1 MELEEQ
7 LLERYYEWQD
17 TEDRLTSGID
27 NENYHSIIQD
37 DNYFKQTQMWLKS
50 HPELLMSLV
59 NFLSLQFNQEKIDG
73 KFFFGGMTT
82 KGIRNESISFKNKPL
97 NETINELSETI
108 NFYNHAVW
116 YTANVV
122 KANGKRTQNDVE
134 YFKNFYIDLDLVKSK
149 LEIEDGISILVNTLK
164 NKELPMF
171 DTLIYTGHGLQALWH
186 FQPTGN
192 IELATKINIAIANL
206 FLDSGS
212 DIAVSK
218 DCVRYLR
225 FPYTFNIKKEYP
237 KPSISAVLYTDVNT
251 ENLKVSSETFF
262 KKFTS
267 KLDLN
272 NSDSFVRR
280 KKINF
285 SFDPKIKLPKLE
297 NKFNTQE
304 EVEQYLANVKNKLP
318 QGTSIPTGIDE
329 AEANSLYYSNN
340 LELFKD
346 FNQGEEFNT
355 TLPKE
360 IAKGLLISGYS
371 LNSLFEILNTQKKI
385 AEEYRK
391 GATTYRNNLLR
402 DRIIVLIQTPD
413 YRPVFVDRLL
423 LNSGD
428 RNKIHQAIIEA
439 NAENIKRYQLLYQE
453 INQFNQNQFK
463 EIALPQEEIDDMFRN
478 RDLIYFTRYRNI
490 SREGLLDS
498 EGADLPYYRQIIIES
513 EKKLRNKTSVSSN
526 DSIIEL
532 NNEID
537 KTQNETS
544 AEVKEE
550 KTNKND
556 KASQFKNMITDDF
569 DELSEKE
576 IAFNDEFT
584 SEADINL
591 SKNIDNEIVQ
601 NDSNI
606 EESKDNLINDM
617 VYILKKD
624 CILDEADDE
633 KYHLILKQYQDYLI
647 LLMQCKNL
655 IIDNDFLNEFQEI
668 LGIKDKHEFELKWK
682 VLVDKIEIKTIEG
695 KNQNEY

>member
-50 HPELLMSLV
+50 HSELLMSLV

-186 FQPTGN
+186 FQPTKN

-225 FPYTFNIKKEYP
+225 FPYTFNIKKEYS
-237 KPSISAVLYTDVNT
+237 KPSISAVLYADVNT
-251 ENLKVSSETFF
+251 ENLKVSNETFF
-262 KKFTS
+262 KEFTS

-272 NSDSFVRR
+272 NLDSFVRR

-304 EVEQYLANVKNKLP
+304 EVEQYLTKVKAKLP
-318 QGTSIPTGIDE
+318 QGTSIPTGVAE

-355 TLPKE
+355 TLSKE

-498 EGADLPYYRQIIIES
+498 EGADLPYYKQIIIES
-513 EKKLRNKTSVSSN
+513 EKKLRNEASISSS

-544 AEVKEE
+544 TKVKEE
-550 KTNKND
+550 KTKQND
-556 KASQFKNMITDDF
+556 KASQFKNMIADDF
-569 DELSEKE
+569 DELSENE

-584 SEADINL
+584 SEANINL
-591 SKNIDNEIVQ
+591 SKNTDNEIVQ
-601 NDSNI
+601 NDYNI
-606 EESKDNLINDM
+606 GESKDNLINDM

-624 CILDEADDE
+624 CILDETDDE

-655 IIDNDFLNEFQEI
+655 IINNDFLNEFQKI
-668 LGIKDKHEFELKWK
+668 LEIKDEHEFELKWK

-695 KNQNEY
+695 KN